1 MDPDPD
7 LVTAS
12 DPERRVEEAKQ
23 SMFARMEELGRRL
36 QDAREK
42 VDIKAHIAAHPQLA
56 VGIAFGIGALLALP
70 GSGKKRNKHVAD
82 SAEVKSGLIGAAMAT
97 LGSLVFSL
105 LKDVAMKQAGGAAF
119 DWWKNRQGADA
130 MGTSEVQA
138 SRTRETE
145 TFFNR

>member
-1 MDPDPD
+1 MDSDPD
-7 LVTAS
+7 LTAP

-42 VDIKAHIAAHPQLA
+42 VDIRAHIAAHPQLA

-70 GSGKKRNKHVAD
+70 GSGKKRDQHVAD

-119 DWWKNRQGADA
+119 DWWKNRQGAVGA
-130 MGTSEVQA
+130 TEVQA

-145 TFFNR
+145 AFFNR